1 MHTKDH
7 VCLCCPWKCM
17 EQCILKAISLQC
29 LSTLNPLIQLCVHTH
44 THTHTHTQHASSMWF
59 YCEVST
65 PEHAALPAQPPLP
78 LPTLRQPGGQ
88 LLWRWL
94 RGRRRWGQGGEVW
107 RYEGSGRGFEKEGGS
122 FSKLLFFPQKV
133 CISLIQEG
141 SSCVYST
148 CCLSWP
154 LIAPVV
160 HGVMWLIRTIHTWST
175 PQ

>member
-7 VCLCCPWKCM
+7 ACLCCPWKCM

-29 LSTLNPLIQLCVHTH
+29 LSTLNPLIQHTH
-44 THTHTHTQHASSMWF
+44 THSTPVACGSTVRFQHLNTRLFLHSHHFRSPLSGNQ
-59 YCEVST
+59 EVSCFGDGY
-65 PEHAALPAQPPLP
+65 EGDE
-78 LPTLRQPGGQ
+78 GGD
-88 LLWRWL
+88 RVG
-94 RGRRRWGQGGEVW
+94 RYGGGRRW
-107 RYEGSGRGFEKEGGS
+107 FEKEGGS

-160 HGVMWLIRTIHTWST
+160 HGVMWLIRTIHDLPHSSF
-175 PQ
+175 QNFNAIA